1 MSLAEKIRLKGI
13 EEGRI
18 QGLEEGFEKGKIK
31 GLIEGKVRVLRRLL
45 SKRFG
50 LDILPYDIE
59 IRLQNATEAELDI
72 YAERI
77 LEAKTLEEIFG
88 ERNQ

>member
-13 EEGRI
+13 EEG
-18 QGLEEGFEKGKIK
+18 LEKGKIK
-31 GLIEGKVRVLRRLL
+31 GLIEGKVKVLKRQL

-50 LDILPYDIE
+50 LDILPSHIE
-59 IRLQNATEAELDI
+59 ARLQNATEEELDI

-77 LEAKTLEEIFG
+77 LEAKTIDEVFDDKNL
-88 ERNQ
+88 

>member
-18 QGLEEGFEKGKIK
+18 QGLEEGKRK
-31 GLIEGKVRVLRRLL
+31 GLAEGKVRVLRRLL

-50 LDILPYDIE
+50 LDILPPHIE
-59 IRLQNATEAELDI
+59 VLLQNATEEKLDI

-77 LEAKTLEEIFG
+77 LEAKTLDEVFG
-88 ERNQ
+88 EINA